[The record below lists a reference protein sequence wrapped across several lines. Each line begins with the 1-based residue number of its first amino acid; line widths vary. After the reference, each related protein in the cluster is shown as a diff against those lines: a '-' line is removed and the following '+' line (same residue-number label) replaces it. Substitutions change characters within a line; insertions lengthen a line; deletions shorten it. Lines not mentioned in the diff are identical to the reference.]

1 MRIPHAAV
9 PRLKGAVVIAFM
21 VMCTLM
27 FGYLWV
33 NMGGTLPVVSSDG
46 YRVAFET
53 EDADN
58 LVYDSDV
65 MVAGVRVGKVRD
77 LEEEDGTAHVV
88 VQINDN
94 AVFPLHEGAQIRLR
108 SKTLVE
114 ETYVEIVDGDGEELP
129 NNATLPAED
138 VVKSVQLDDVLTSLD
153 RETRRDLGRVIR
165 SLGKATDQSGPQLS
179 QTLTGL
185 GRLGRDGY
193 DALDALESQSTDLR
207 RLVVATGDVMTALDS
222 GQGDI
227 VELVEQA
234 DLLTSSTAGQREDIE
249 ATLRALPGVLATA
262 REATTSLSSLSGDLR
277 PITTSLRDAAPS
289 LTAALR
295 ELPATT
301 QDLRALLPSLD
312 RTLDL
317 APGTLKR
324 VPDTA
329 DALVDIIPTTRAVL
343 ADVNPML
350 AFLQPY
356 GPDLAA
362 FMSNWAA
369 MLGDSD
375 VNGHYLR
382 IFPVLNAQ
390 SLKGNP
396 LPLNSGILDM
406 SNAYPRPGESVDPGP
421 FEGTYPRVERDEE

>member
-9 PRLKGAVVIAFM
+9 PRLRGAVVVGFIA
-21 VMCTLM
+21 MCTLM

-46 YRVAFET
+46 YRVAFDT

-65 MVAGVRVGKVRD
+65 MIAGVRVGKVRE

-88 VQINDN
+88 VQINDD
-94 AVFPLHEGAQIRLR
+94 AAFPLHEGAQIRLR

-114 ETYVEIVDGDGEELP
+114 ETYVEIVDGEGDELP
-129 NNATLPAED
+129 NNASLPAD
-138 VVKSVQLDDVLTSLD
+138 AVVKSVQLDDVLASLD
-153 RETRRDLGRVIR
+153 KETRRDLGQLVR
-165 SLGKATDQSGPQLS
+165 SLGASTNQTGPQLS

-185 GRLGRDGY
+185 GKLGRDGY

-207 RLVVATGDVMTALDS
+207 RLVVATGDVMAALDS

-227 VELVEQA
+227 VDLVEQA

-249 ATLRALPGVLATA
+249 ATLRALPGVLTTA
-262 REATTSLSSLSGDLR
+262 REATTSLSSLSADLR
-277 PITTSLRDAAPS
+277 PITTSLRKAAPS
-289 LTAALR
+289 LSAALH

-301 QDLRALLPSLD
+301 EDLRGLLPSLGQ
-312 RTLDL
+312 TLDT
-317 APGTLKR
+317 APATLKR
-324 VPDTA
+324 VPGTA
-329 DALVDIIPTTRAVL
+329 EALVDIIPTTRAVL

-362 FMSNWAA
+362 FMANWNA
-369 MLGDSD
+369 MLADSD

-382 IFPVLNAQ
+382 ILPVLNAQ

-396 LPLNSGILDM
+396 LPLNSGVLDL
-406 SNAYPRPGESVDPGP
+406 SNAYPEPGESVDPGP
-421 FEGTYPRVERDEE
+421 FEGTYPRVERDKE